1 MALTRRQFVV
11 AAALACIGC
20 AEQQSNKTAATGANM
35 QTGMSSK
42 QALFKSIDKNGNLVG
57 RNEPE
62 IGKQNLIC
70 PNWGGG
76 RSWNPR
82 NLADGP
88 N

>member
-42 QALFKSIDKNGNLVG
+42 QALFKSIDKNGDGNISQD
-57 RNEPE
+57 EM
-62 IGKQNLIC
+62 K
-70 PNWGGG
+70 
-76 RSWNPR
+76 SWMES
-82 NLADGP
+82 LDTDGNGALSDAEWAAAP
-88 N
+88 